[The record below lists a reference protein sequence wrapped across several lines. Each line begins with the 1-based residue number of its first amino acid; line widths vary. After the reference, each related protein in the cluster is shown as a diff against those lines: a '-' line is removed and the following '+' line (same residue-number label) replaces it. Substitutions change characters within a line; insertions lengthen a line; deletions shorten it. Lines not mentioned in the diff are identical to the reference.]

1 MQLMKNSKKLT
12 GGKLKKEN
20 SQSSNNG
27 ESSLH
32 ISDISESE
40 EQEQECEQ
48 EQEEFKFQNIA

>member
-1 MQLMKNSKKLT
+1 MKNSKKLT